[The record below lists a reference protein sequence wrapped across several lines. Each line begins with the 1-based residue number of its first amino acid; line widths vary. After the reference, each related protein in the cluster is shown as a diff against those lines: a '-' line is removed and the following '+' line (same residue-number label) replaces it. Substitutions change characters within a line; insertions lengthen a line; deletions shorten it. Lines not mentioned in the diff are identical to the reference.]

1 MSFNF
6 SMVGT
11 LSLPKETEK
20 FHPYEERVTE
30 TGWQMKTLRFS
41 ARCGDNTH
49 ILQVRSGNWADGHG
63 DIFTSKVVDRKYE
76 PLRVPFAERD
86 KESWISQVASNRK
99 FVIDLDMPTRREA
112 LEKAVE
118 GLKTGKV
125 FTDEELRAMGVK
137 SEEDIPKAYE
147 ESKAK
152 RMEYI
157 SEYDFIDSLKE
168 IIEGSAYAD
177 KLFRITGSAEY
188 SYSEQTQQWYEN
200 YVPNKVYLSSAS
212 EPSSTAN
219 FKLMFSSDSWDE
231 LSRDELNKIFIKGW
245 HREYIN
251 TQTRKGQF
259 NVPVSVVVYTKDVK
273 EKKIDLIKKKFDVTG
288 DKVYE
293 LSITVDMLNGS
304 QRTKITEEDLTE
316 EERDELECGLL
327 SWSDIYRSHGNAVFG
342 DRVKE
347 FRFNKYAENKA
358 PQETA
363 FTVDDMQMPPLEEKE
378 ESLFDDDDI

>member
-1 MSFNF
+1 M
-6 SMVGT
+6 
-11 LSLPKETEK
+11 
-20 FHPYEERVTE
+20 
-30 TGWQMKTLRFS
+30 
-41 ARCGDNTH
+41 
-49 ILQVRSGNWADGHG
+49 
-63 DIFTSKVVDRKYE
+63 
-76 PLRVPFAERD
+76 
-86 KESWISQVASNRK
+86 
-99 FVIDLDMPTRREA
+99 
-112 LEKAVE
+112 
-118 GLKTGKV
+118 V

-137 SEEDIPKAYE
+137 SEEDIPNAYE
-147 ESKAK
+147 ESKAR

-168 IIEGSAYAD
+168 IIEGGAYAD

-188 SYSEQTQQWYEN
+188 SYNEQNQQWYEN
-200 YVPNKVYLSSAS
+200 YVPNKVYLSSAK

-219 FKLMFSSDSWDE
+219 VRLMFSADSWDE
-231 LSRDELNKIFIKGW
+231 LNRDELNKIFINGW

-259 NVPVSVVVYTKDVK
+259 NVPISVVVYTKDM
-273 EKKIDLIKKKFDVTG
+273 EESKITLIKKKFDVIG

-293 LSITVDMLNGS
+293 LPVTIDMLNGS

-316 EERDELECGLL
+316 DERDELKAGLID
-327 SWSDIYRSHGNAVFG
+327 WSDIYRSHGSAVFG
-342 DRVKE
+342 ERIRE